1 VLAGRGDEVLF
12 HNVTASGFKS
22 NILLQPVKFFS
33 KLDFES
39 LSHNPNVYTIQLL
52 DLEPCA
58 ESLINLYEITGDEKY
73 KREAVAL
80 LSVLLENNWDS
91 EYSKKY
97 VGDNGFTSQGC
108 SKSENWTSC
117 YNNPKL
123 LNENAH
129 AAYLFARLYDTVFT
143 IPTDVEV
150 RNYKNPQ
157 EEDKAT
163 IAEAP
168 ALSRNT
174 KIILA
179 VLAISLTLLYIY
191 LKGKQAKRKRE

>member
-1 VLAGRGDEVLF
+1 
-12 HNVTASGFKS
+12 
-22 NILLQPVKFFS
+22 
-33 KLDFES
+33 